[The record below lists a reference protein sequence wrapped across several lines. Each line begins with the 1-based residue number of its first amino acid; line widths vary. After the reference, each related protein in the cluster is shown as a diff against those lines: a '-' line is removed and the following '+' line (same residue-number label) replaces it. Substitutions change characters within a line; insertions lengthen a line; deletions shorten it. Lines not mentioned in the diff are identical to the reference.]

1 MESRKRYLITLYSLE
16 ACIRLLI
23 LTPCVYMT
31 LLQLVWNT
39 TEENMCQS
47 LCQPETFVLDR
58 FVKCKLKETYCI
70 VFNIDLVLYLETF

>member
-1 MESRKRYLITLYSLE
+1 MESRKRYLITLSSLE
-16 ACIRLLI
+16 ACIRPLI
-23 LTPCVYMT
+23 LTPYVYMT

-39 TEENMCQS
+39 KKEKMCQS
-47 LCQPETFVLDR
+47 LCQPETSVLDW